1 MIDRSGPAADR
12 MALVGLLRE
21 TVAAG
26 EEILLAAHV
35 APDADSLGSALALGL
50 ALRRLGARV
59 RVSFDAEPFAVP
71 RTLRFLAGQELLV
84 DPAAIGVAPYLVVTL
99 DADSPARLGRLAA
112 AATAPGTRTVV
123 IDHHPSN
130 TRFGAVNLVDSTAAA
145 TSVLAVD
152 VIDALGVPLDVDMA
166 AALYAGLVTDTGSF
180 RSAATTAAEHRLAA
194 RLLET
199 GIRHDLISRDL
210 WDDHPFGYVQLLGS
224 VLGRARLE
232 PEHDLVW
239 SWCEQRDL
247 LAAGLAPDE
256 IQGFIDILRSVSDAE
271 VALICRQD
279 STGWNVSVRSR
290 GGLDVGAVC
299 VTLGGGGHRLA
310 AGFRST
316 AELVP
321 LMDQVRAALAP
332 ATALGAR

>member
-1 MIDRSGPAADR
+1 MIDRGDRAADR
-12 MALVGLLRE
+12 AAFVGLLRDAIA
-21 TVAAG
+21 VG
-26 EEILLAAHV
+26 GDILLAGHV

-59 RVSFDAEPFAVP
+59 RVSFDAVPFVVP
-71 RTLRFLAGQELLV
+71 RTLRFLAGQDLLI
-84 DPAAIGVAPYLVVTL
+84 DPAEIVAAPYLVVPVDVDGL
-99 DADSPARLGRLAA
+99 LRLGRLAGP
-112 AATAPGTRTVV
+112 ATAAGTRTAV

-130 TRFGAVNLVDSTAAA
+130 TRFGEVNLVDTAAAA
-145 TSVLAVD
+145 TSVLVVD

-180 RSAATTAAEHRLAA
+180 RSPATTAAEHRLAA

-210 WDDHPFGYVQLLGS
+210 WEDHPFGYVQLLGS

-232 PEHDLVW
+232 PAHDLVW

-256 IQGFIDILRSVSDAE
+256 IQGFIDILRSVSDVE
-271 VALICRQD
+271 VALICRQNGA
-279 STGWNVSVRSR
+279 GWNVSMRSR

-299 VTLGGGGHRLA
+299 VGLGGGGHRLA
-310 AGFRST
+310 AGFRTT
-316 AELVP
+316 ADLAS
-321 LMDQVRAALAP
+321 LMDRVRAALAP